1 MYVKSRFFLF
11 PSYVSFYR
19 FNLHEHI
26 NVFTRVIAV
35 VAYVFLWNFAQE
47 SGRQLG
53 KIDPFA
59 HVLRLTAVFTFPRD
73 QGVGGL
79 FL

>member
-26 NVFTRVIAV
+26 NVFTRDNG
-35 VAYVFLWNFAQE
+35 WNFARE

-53 KIDPFA
+53 KIDLFA

-73 QGVGGL
+73 LGFGG
-79 FL
+79 FFFIN